1 MIWET
6 WAGPEVGVSLGLT
19 HGMWFGLGKN
29 PKVQGKEGFG
39 VGVSKAKAVL
49 NWGGHLRW
57 PE

>member
-1 MIWET
+1 M
-6 WAGPEVGVSLGLT
+6 GLT

-29 PKVQGKEGFG
+29 PKMQGKEGFG
-39 VGVSKAKAVL
+39 VGVYKAKAVL